1 MRVLHIGLILFCLSL
16 KLPAADAPTPLGA
29 LLDEATRNNPEILA
43 ARRGWQAATQVPSQ
57 VSTLPDPQVTV
68 QSFSVGSPRPFAG
81 YSNSSFAYIGFGVS
95 QDFPYPGKLKLKGEA
110 AQQDADISRD
120 KVEAVRRSVLQQIK
134 EAYFQTAYSQQTLE
148 VLDRNGKLLDQI
160 EKIADARYR
169 VGQGKQQDVLKAQ
182 LEKTK
187 LLREVAHHHELME
200 TQQALL
206 MKLLNRPPG
215 SPEITTEPLVETP
228 LRYTSDELLE
238 KVRAQNPEVA
248 TQQEMV
254 KKQSLQVE
262 IARKDRYP
270 DFSVQYMWQRTGPS
284 FPSYYM
290 LTLSARL
297 PIYRRRKL
305 NPEMTQAA
313 EELNRSQREY
323 ESQVQTAYFDV
334 RNQYIAAETASQML
348 KIYREGLIPQA
359 LATYQSGLA
368 SYQTGSLDFES
379 LFSTFLDVLN
389 FDGEYWKTL
398 MEHETALAR
407 IGRHRHRTQLRNA
420 NATLSNRFLRATGT
434 NDCSGRRPRIPVD

>member
-1 MRVLHIGLILFCLSL
+1 MRFPYVSVFLFCLSL
-16 KLPAADAPTPLGA
+16 NLPAADAPTA
-29 LLDEATRNNPEILA
+29 LANLLNEAARSNPDILA
-43 ARRGWQAATQVPSQ
+43 ALRGWQAATQVPSQ
-57 VSTLPDPQVTV
+57 VSTMPDPQVTV

-81 YSNSSFAYIGFGVS
+81 YSNSNFAYIGLGIS
-95 QDFPYPGKLKLKGEA
+95 QDLPYPGKLKLKGEA
-110 AQQDADISRD
+110 AQQDAAISRD
-120 KVEAVRRSVLQQIK
+120 KLEAVRRAVLQQVK
-134 EAYFQTAYSQQTLE
+134 EAYFQTAYVQQTLE
-148 VLDRNGKLLDQI
+148 VLERNGKLLDQI

-169 VGQGKQQDVLKAQ
+169 VGQGSQQDVLKAQ

-187 LLREVAHHHELME
+187 LLREVAHHHELMG

-206 MKLLNRPPG
+206 VKLLNRPPG
-215 SPEITTEPLVETP
+215 SPEITTEPLVETA
-228 LRYTSDELLE
+228 LRYASDELLE
-238 KVRAQNPEVA
+238 KVRAQNPGIA

-262 IARKDRYP
+262 MARKDRYP

-290 LTLSARL
+290 LTFSARL

-305 NPEMTQAA
+305 NPEMTQTV

-323 ESQVQTAYFDV
+323 ESQVQSAYFDV
-334 RNQYIAAETASQML
+334 RNQYIVAETASQML

-407 IGRHRHRTQLRNA
+407 IEQV
-420 NATLSNRFLRATGT
+420 TGVPL
-434 NDCSGRRPRIPVD
+434 N

>member
-1 MRVLHIGLILFCLSL
+1 MKVLNASVFLFCVSL
-16 KLPAADAPTPLGA
+16 RLPAADAPPTSLA
-29 LLDEATRNNPEILA
+29 TLLDEATRNNPDILA
-43 ARRGWQAATQVPSQ
+43 ARRGWQASTQVPSQ
-57 VSTLPDPQVTV
+57 VSTMPDPQVTV

-81 YSNSSFAYIGFGVS
+81 YRNSEFAYIGLGVS

-110 AQQDADISRD
+110 AQQDAAISRD
-120 KVEAVRRSVLQQIK
+120 KLDAVRRSILEQVK
-134 EAYFQTAYSQQTLE
+134 EAYFQTAYIQQTLE

-169 VGQGKQQDVLKAQ
+169 VGQGKQRDVLKAQ

-187 LLREVAHHHELME
+187 LLREVAHHHELMG

-206 MKLLNRPPG
+206 LKLLNRPPG

-262 IARKDRYP
+262 MARKDRYP

-290 LTLSARL
+290 LTFSARL

-305 NPEMTQAA
+305 NPEMTQAI
-313 EELNRSQREY
+313 EELNRSRREY

-334 RNQYIAAETASQML
+334 RNQYIAAGTASQML

-407 IGRHRHRTQLRNA
+407 IEQV
-420 NATLSNRFLRATGT
+420 TGVPL
-434 NDCSGRRPRIPVD
+434 N

>member
-1 MRVLHIGLILFCLSL
+1 MRLLDISCVLLAFALRLA
-16 KLPAADAPTPLGA
+16 AADPPTPLSA
-29 LLDEATRNNPEILA
+29 VLDEATQHNPDILA
-43 ARRGWQAATQVPSQ
+43 ARRGWQAATQVPTQ
-57 VSTLPDPQVTV
+57 VSTMPDPQVTV

-81 YSNSSFAYIGFGVS
+81 FSNSNFAYIGLGIS
-95 QDFPYPGKLKLKGEA
+95 QDFPFPGKLKLKGEA
-110 AQQDADISRD
+110 AQQDAAISRD
-120 KVEAVRRSVLQQIK
+120 KLEAVRRSILQQVK
-134 EAYFQTAYSQQTLE
+134 EAYFQIAYVQQTLE
-148 VLDRNGKLLDQI
+148 VLDRNGKLLQQI

-169 VGQGKQQDVLKAQ
+169 VGQGSQQDVLKAQ
-182 LEKTK
+182 LERTK
-187 LLREVAHHHELME
+187 LLREFAHHHELMG

-228 LRYTSDELLE
+228 LRYTSDQLLE
-238 KVRAQNPEVA
+238 KVRGTNPEIA
-248 TQQEMV
+248 GQQEMV
-254 KKQSLQVE
+254 KRQSLQVE
-262 IARKDRYP
+262 MARKDKYP

-290 LTLSARL
+290 LTFSARV

-305 NPEMTQAA
+305 NPEMTQAV
-313 EELNRSQREY
+313 EELNRSEREY
-323 ESQVQTAYFDV
+323 ESQVQSAYFDV

-359 LATYQSGLA
+359 LATYRAGLA

-379 LFSTFLDVLN
+379 LFSTFMDVLN

-407 IGRHRHRTQLRNA
+407 IEQI
-420 NATLSNRFLRATGT
+420 TGV
-434 NDCSGRRPRIPVD
+434 SMR

>member
-1 MRVLHIGLILFCLSL
+1 MRILNTSFILFWLSL
-16 KLPAADAPTPLGA
+16 KLPAADVPTPLSA
-29 LLDEATRNNPEILA
+29 LLDEATRNNPDILA

-81 YSNSSFAYIGFGVS
+81 FSNNSFAYIGFGVS
-95 QDFPYPGKLKLKGEA
+95 QDLPYPGKLKLKGEA
-110 AQQDADISRD
+110 AQQDAAISRD
-120 KVEAVRRSVLQQIK
+120 KLEAVRRLVLQQVK
-134 EAYFQTAYSQQTLE
+134 EAYFQAAYIQQTLE
-148 VLDRNGKLLDQI
+148 VLDRNGMLLDQI
-160 EKIADARYR
+160 ERIVDARYR
-169 VGQGKQQDVLKAQ
+169 VGQGSQQEVLKAQ

-187 LLREVAHHHELME
+187 LLREVAHHHELMG

-215 SPEITTEPLVETP
+215 SPEISTERLIETP

-238 KVRAQNPEVA
+238 KVRSQNPEIA
-248 TQQEMV
+248 SRQEMV
-254 KKQSLQVE
+254 KRQSLQIE
-262 IARKDRYP
+262 TARKDRYP

-290 LTLSARL
+290 LAFNARV

-305 NPEMTQAA
+305 NPEMTQAV

-359 LATYQSGLA
+359 LATYQAGLA
-368 SYQTGSLDFES
+368 SYQTGALDFES
-379 LFSTFLDVLN
+379 LFSSFLDVLN
-389 FDGEYWKTL
+389 FDGEYWKIL

-407 IGRHRHRTQLRNA
+407 IEQI
-420 NATLSNRFLRATGT
+420 TGAPL
-434 NDCSGRRPRIPVD
+434 N

>member
-1 MRVLHIGLILFCLSL
+1 MRFLGISCVLFAVALR
-16 KLPAADAPTPLGA
+16 LPAADPPTPLSA
-29 LLDEATRNNPEILA
+29 VLEEACRNNPDILA
-43 ARRGWQAATQVPSQ
+43 ARRGWQAATQVPTQ

-81 YSNSSFAYIGFGVS
+81 YSNSNFAYLGFGVS
-95 QDFPYPGKLKLKGEA
+95 QDLPYPGKLKLKGEA
-110 AQQDADISRD
+110 AQQDAAISRD
-120 KVEAVRRSVLQQIK
+120 KLESVRRSVLQQVK
-134 EAYFQTAYSQQTLE
+134 EAYFQIAYVQQTLE
-148 VLDRNGKLLDQI
+148 VLERNGKLLEQI

-169 VGQGKQQDVLKAQ
+169 VGQGSQQDVLKAQ
-182 LEKTK
+182 LERTK
-187 LLREVAHHHELME
+187 LLREVAHHHKLMG

-206 MKLLNRPPG
+206 MKLLNRPSG

-228 LRYTSDELLE
+228 LRYTSDQLLT
-238 KVRAQNPEVA
+238 KVRGTNPDIA
-248 TQQEMV
+248 GQQEMV
-254 KKQSLQVE
+254 KRQSLQVE
-262 IARKDRYP
+262 MARKDRYP

-290 LTLSARL
+290 LTFSARV

-305 NPEMTQAA
+305 NPEMTQAV
-313 EELNRSQREY
+313 EELNRSEREY
-323 ESQVQTAYFDV
+323 ESQVQSAYFDV

-359 LATYQSGLA
+359 LATYRAGLA

-379 LFSTFLDVLN
+379 LFSTFMDVLN

-407 IGRHRHRTQLRNA
+407 IEQI
-420 NATLSNRFLRATGT
+420 TG
-434 NDCSGRRPRIPVD
+434 VAMK